1 MKPSSDHTLD
11 FLPVLSAKS
20 LLPHYGPEYF
30 ATFAN
35 EKATILQNI
44 NNFLSQTEEQLSR
57 STECSRYVF
66 NFDFSEDSYT
76 WSCSRSSLLDL
87 VEFTMDIFFDKNSQ
101 RIVIKIHRVNGKSSL
116 FREVVKQFTSF
127 GSNIWYP
134 YDPIKQCEKKSVE
147 KRVSVNSCNFK
158 YHINCSEFISSCKSL
173 SSWAAT
179 DPVEALDSLGVAL
192 PNLSKLLEEATKND
206 RNIEEIT
213 AMRNQYMSLINVVAS
228 VVVYAGELL
237 SCRPISPCKSTTEL
251 ISPIVLHASQIL
263 GKDGQYGCNPPSFSS
278 RCCQSD
284 IMIPEQWAVLQ
295 CLPNQCLSRVLL
307 QALGSLLM
315 TFQHPMSM
323 GDTASEHQKWLC
335 SALYERSDFMAV
347 VGSISAHSVPS
358 YSRKNSLSS
367 NNSEDIA
374 AYAHVLDR
382 TLAST
387 LIACH

>member
-1 MKPSSDHTLD
+1 MKNSSEPTSD

-35 EKATILQNI
+35 EKATILHNV
-44 NNFLSQTEEQLSR
+44 NNFLSQTEEQLPV
-57 STECSRYVF
+57 STESSRYVF
-66 NFDFSEDSYT
+66 NFDFSDYT

-87 VEFTMDIFFDKNSQ
+87 VEFTVDIFFDKNSQ

-116 FREVVKQFTSF
+116 FREVVKQFTAF

-134 YDPIKQCEKKSVE
+134 YDPIKQSEKKSVE

-213 AMRNQYMSLINVVAS
+213 LMRNQYMSLINVVAS
-228 VVVYAGELL
+228 IVVYAGELL

-263 GKDGQYGCNPPSFSS
+263 GKDGQYGCNPPLFSR
-278 RCCQSD
+278 RCHQSN
-284 IMIPEQWAVLQ
+284 IVIPEQWIVLQ

-307 QALGSLLM
+307 QALGSLL
-315 TFQHPMSM
+315 TAFQHPMSM

-347 VGSISAHSVPS
+347 VGSISVPSVPS
-358 YSRKNSLSS
+358 YNSRKNSLSS